1 MDRPEVKMPPAKKIT
16 ERRESQLARGLDLFV
31 QTLIVLSLVAYS
43 FETLPNLPPEL
54 DLWLNRFE
62 TISVVVFTI
71 EYLVRVYFAS
81 PKSSYIF
88 SFFGLVDLLAV
99 LPFYAGFSVDLR
111 SIRLFRVLRLF
122 RIFKL
127 VRYSAAAR
135 RFHLALVIAKEELIL
150 FFCVTLILLYVSA
163 VGIYHFESEAQP
175 DKFASVFH
183 SLWWSVTTLTTVG
196 YGDAYP
202 ITLGGRIFTFFI
214 LMIGLGVISIPAGL
228 LAAALSKARQMEHD
242 AGLDEE
248 SSSEEIINEAV
259 NHHSSGTV

>member
-1 MDRPEVKMPPAKKIT
+1 MERHEVKMPPVKKTT
-16 ERRESQLARGLDLFV
+16 ERNESQQARWLDLFV

-43 FETLPNLPPEL
+43 IETLPDLSPEWHHGL
-54 DLWLNRFE
+54 KLFE

-81 PKSSYIF
+81 PKRSYIF
-88 SFFGLVDLLAV
+88 SFFGLVDLMAV

-111 SIRLFRVLRLF
+111 SIRLFRILRLF

-135 RFHLALVIAKEELIL
+135 RFHVALVIAKEELIL
-150 FFCVTLILLYVSA
+150 FFSVTLILLYVSA
-163 VGIYHFESEAQP
+163 VGIYHFENEAQP

-196 YGDAYP
+196 YGDTYP
-202 ITLGGRIFTFFI
+202 ITVGGRIFTFVI

-242 AGLDEE
+242 AGLDED
-248 SSSEEIINEAV
+248 EAV
-259 NHHSSGTV
+259 TLDEMKDM

>member
-1 MDRPEVKMPPAKKIT
+1 MDRPEVKMPPSKVIK
-16 ERRESQLARGLDLFV
+16 ERSESQLARWLDLFV

-43 FETLPNLPPEL
+43 VETLPDLSPEWHHGL
-54 DLWLNRFE
+54 KLFE

-81 PKSSYIF
+81 PKRSYIF
-88 SFFGLVDLLAV
+88 SFFGMVDLLAV

-111 SIRLFRVLRLF
+111 SIRLFRILRLI

-135 RFHLALVIAKEELIL
+135 RFHVALTIAKEELIL

-163 VGIYHFESEAQP
+163 VGIYHFENEAQP

-196 YGDAYP
+196 YGDTYP
-202 ITLGGRIFTFFI
+202 ITLGGRTFTFFI

-242 AGLDEE
+242 AGLDED
-248 SSSEEIINEAV
+248 EAV
-259 NHHSSGTV
+259 SLDEMKEM